1 MVKLMS
7 DLRQE
12 NALLLREA
20 EKIVQALGVMFAPSC
35 EVVLHDLTQPENAIV
50 AIANN
55 LSNRNIG
62 DAASEMGLERIAS
75 PDFPDVVQNYANAFP
90 DGRPAKS
97 TSIGLR
103 NSQGAFVAA
112 ICLNLDV
119 SIFNSATAILQ
130 QLTAVVQSTPQPV
143 AEGVRSLSDIAS
155 VINNFAASHATAPR
169 ALSSEQRFQALQ
181 LLKQQGYLQLRGAA
195 TMAAE
200 ALGISRVSVYNLLKR
215 DAG

>member
-1 MVKLMS
+1 MVNLMS

-20 EKIVQALGVMFAPSC
+20 EKIVQALGAMFAPGC
-35 EVVLHDLTQPENAIV
+35 EVVLHDLTQPDHAIV

-55 LSNRNIG
+55 LSNRRIG
-62 DAASEMGLERIAS
+62 DAATEMGLERIAS
-75 PDFPDVVQNYANAFP
+75 PEFPDVVQNYASAFP

-119 SIFNSATAILQ
+119 SIFNSVTAILQ
-130 QLTAVVQSTPQPV
+130 QLTAVVQSAPQAV
-143 AEGVRSLSDIAS
+143 EGARSLSDIAA
-155 VINNFAASHATAPR
+155 VINAFAASHATQPR
-169 ALSSEQRFQALQ
+169 ALSSEQRLLVIQQ
-181 LLKQQGYLQLRGAA
+181 LKRQGYLQLRGAA

>member
-1 MVKLMS
+1 MVKFMS

-20 EKIVQALGVMFAPSC
+20 EKIVQALGAMFAPSC
-35 EVVLHDLTQPENAIV
+35 EVVLHDLTQPNHAIV
-50 AIANN
+50 SIANN
-55 LSNRNIG
+55 LSNRSIG

-103 NSQGAFVAA
+103 NSQGVYVAA

-119 SIFNSATAILQ
+119 SIFNSVNAILQ
-130 QLTAVVQSTPQPV
+130 QLTAVVQSTPQ
-143 AEGVRSLSDIAS
+143 AADEGARSLSDIAS

-169 ALSSEQRFQALQ
+169 ALTSEQRVQVIQ
-181 LLKQQGYLQLRGAA
+181 QLKQQG
-195 TMAAE
+195 
-200 ALGISRVSVYNLLKR
+200 
-215 DAG
+215 

>member
-1 MVKLMS
+1 MVNLMS

-20 EKIVQALGVMFAPSC
+20 EKIVQALGAMFAPGC
-35 EVVLHDLTQPENAIV
+35 EVVLHDLTQPDHAIV

-55 LSNRNIG
+55 LSNRRIG
-62 DAASEMGLERIAS
+62 DAATEMGLERIAS
-75 PDFPDVVQNYANAFP
+75 PEFPDVVQNYASVFP

-119 SIFNSATAILQ
+119 SIFNSVTAILQ
-130 QLTAVVQSTPQPV
+130 QLTAVVQSAPQV
-143 AEGVRSLSDIAS
+143 VEGVRSLSDIAA
-155 VINNFAASHATAPR
+155 VINAFAASHATQPR
-169 ALSSEQRFQALQ
+169 ALSSEQRFLVIQQ
-181 LLKQQGYLQLRGAA
+181 LKQQGYLQLRGAA

>member
-1 MVKLMS
+1 MS

-12 NALLLREA
+12 NVLLLREA
-20 EKIVQALGVMFAPSC
+20 EKIVQALGTMFAPSC
-35 EVVLHDLTQPENAIV
+35 EVVLHDLTQPDHAIV

-55 LSNRNIG
+55 LSNRSIG

-75 PDFPDVVQNYANAFP
+75 PDFPD
-90 DGRPAKS
+90 GRPAKS

-103 NSQGAFVAA
+103 NSQGVYVAA

-143 AEGVRSLSDIAS
+143 AEGARSLSDIAS
-155 VINNFAASHATAPR
+155 VINNFAASHASAPR
-169 ALSSEQRFQALQ
+169 ALSSDQRFQVIQ

-195 TMAAE
+195 TMVAE

>member
-1 MVKLMS
+1 MS

-20 EKIVQALGVMFAPSC
+20 EKIVQALGVMFAPGC
-35 EVVLHDLTQPENAIV
+35 EVVLHDLTQPDRAIV

-55 LSNRNIG
+55 LSNRRIG
-62 DAASEMGLERIAS
+62 DAATEMGLERIAS
-75 PDFPDVVQNYANAFP
+75 PEFPDVVQNYASVFP

-103 NSQGAFVAA
+103 NSQGRFVAA

-119 SIFNSATAILQ
+119 SIFNSVTAILQ
-130 QLTAVVQSTPQPV
+130 QLTAVVQSAAPQ
-143 AEGVRSLSDIAS
+143 AATEGARSLSDIAA
-155 VINNFAASHATAPR
+155 VINAFAASHATQPR
-169 ALSSEQRFQALQ
+169 ALSSEQRFQVVQ
-181 LLKQQGYLQLRGAA
+181 QLKQQGYLQLRGAA

>member
-1 MVKLMS
+1 MVKLMGEIK
-7 DLRQE
+7 QE

-20 EKIVQALGVMFAPSC
+20 EKIVQALGAMFAPSC
-35 EVVLHDLTQPENAIV
+35 EVVLHDLTQPEKAIV

-55 LSNRNIG
+55 LSHRSIG

-75 PDFPDVVQNYANAFP
+75 PDFPDVVQNYASAFP

-103 NSQGAFVAA
+103 NSQGHFVAA

-119 SIFNSATAILQ
+119 SLFNSVNAILQ
-130 QLTAVVQSTPQPV
+130 QLTAVVQTEPQPTE
-143 AEGVRSLSDIAS
+143 EGVRSLADIAAF
-155 VINNFAASHATAPR
+155 INQFAASQSTQPR
-169 ALSSEQRFQALQ
+169 ALSSEQRFQVIQ
-181 LLKQQGYLQLRGAA
+181 QLKQQGYLQLRGAA

-215 DAG
+215 EAS

>member
-1 MVKLMS
+1 MS

-20 EKIVQALGVMFAPSC
+20 EKIVQALGMMFAPSC
-35 EVVLHDLTQPENAIV
+35 EVVLHDLTQPEHAIV

-55 LSNRNIG
+55 LSNRSIG

-103 NSQGAFVAA
+103 NSEGTYVAA

-119 SIFNSATAILQ
+119 SIFNSVNAILQ
-130 QLTAVVQSTPQPV
+130 QLTAVVQSAPQPA
-143 AEGVRSLSDIAS
+143 AEGARSLSDIAA
-155 VINNFAASHATAPR
+155 VINNFAASHATQPR
-169 ALSSEQRFQALQ
+169 ALSSEQRYQVIQ

>member
-1 MVKLMS
+1 MS
-7 DLRQE
+7 DLKQE

-20 EKIVQALGVMFAPSC
+20 EKIVQALGAMFAPSC
-35 EVVLHDLTQPENAIV
+35 EVVLHDLTQPEKAIV

-55 LSNRNIG
+55 LSNRSIG
-62 DAASEMGLERIAS
+62 DAASEMGLERISS
-75 PDFPDVVQNYANAFP
+75 PAFPDVVQNYANVFP

-103 NSQGAFVAA
+103 NSQGQFVAA

-119 SIFNSATAILQ
+119 SIFNSVNAILQ
-130 QLTAVVQSTPQPV
+130 QLTAVVQTEPRQPE
-143 AEGVRSLSDIAS
+143 EGARSLADIAA
-155 VINNFAASHATAPR
+155 VINQFAASQATQPR
-169 ALSSEQRFQALQ
+169 ALSSEQRFQVIQQ
-181 LLKQQGYLQLRGAA
+181 LKMQGYLQLRGAA

>member
-7 DLRQE
+7 DTQQE

-20 EKIVQALGVMFAPSC
+20 EKIVQALGAMFAPSC
-35 EVVLHDLTQPENAIV
+35 EVVLHDLTQPEKAIV

-55 LSNRNIG
+55 LSNRSIG

-75 PDFPDVVQNYANAFP
+75 PQFPDVVQNYANVFP

-103 NSQGAFVAA
+103 NSQGHFVAA
-112 ICLNLDV
+112 LCLNLDV
-119 SIFNSATAILQ
+119 SIFNSVNAILQ
-130 QLTAVVQSTPQPV
+130 QLTAVVQTELQPIE
-143 AEGVRSLSDIAS
+143 EGARSLSDIAA
-155 VINNFAASHATAPR
+155 VINQFAASLSTQPR
-169 ALSSEQRFQALQ
+169 ALSSEQRFQVIQQ
-181 LLKQQGYLQLRGAA
+181 LKHQGYLQLRGAA

>member
-1 MVKLMS
+1 MS

-20 EKIVQALGVMFAPSC
+20 EKIVQALGMMFAPSC
-35 EVVLHDLTQPENAIV
+35 EVVLHDLTQPEHAIV

-55 LSNRNIG
+55 LSNRSIG

-103 NSQGAFVAA
+103 NSEGVYVAA

-119 SIFNSATAILQ
+119 SIFNSVNAILQ
-130 QLTAVVQSTPQPV
+130 QLTAVVQSEPQP
-143 AEGVRSLSDIAS
+143 AAGPRSLSDIAA
-155 VINNFAASHATAPR
+155 VINNFAASHATQPR
-169 ALSSEQRFQALQ
+169 ALSSEQRFQVIR
-181 LLKQQGYLQLRGAA
+181 LLKRQGYLQLRGAA

>member
-1 MVKLMS
+1 M
-7 DLRQE
+7 
-12 NALLLREA
+12 
-20 EKIVQALGVMFAPSC
+20 
-35 EVVLHDLTQPENAIV
+35 
-50 AIANN
+50 
-55 LSNRNIG
+55 
-62 DAASEMGLERIAS
+62 
-75 PDFPDVVQNYANAFP
+75 VQNYANAFP

-103 NSQGAFVAA
+103 NSQGVYVAA

-119 SIFNSATAILQ
+119 SIFNSVNAILQ
-130 QLTAVVQSTPQPV
+130 QLTAVVQSAPQV
-143 AEGVRSLSDIAS
+143 ADEGARSLSDIAS
-155 VINNFAASHATAPR
+155 VINTFAASCATAPR
-169 ALSSEQRFQALQ
+169 ALSSEQRFQVIQ

>member
-1 MVKLMS
+1 MS
-7 DLRQE
+7 DFRQE

-20 EKIVQALGVMFAPSC
+20 EKIVQALGVMFAPGC
-35 EVVLHDLTQPENAIV
+35 EVVLHDLTQPDRAIV

-55 LSNRNIG
+55 LSNRRIG
-62 DAASEMGLERIAS
+62 DAATEMGLERIAS
-75 PDFPDVVQNYANAFP
+75 PEFPDVVQNYASVFP

-103 NSQGAFVAA
+103 NSQGRFVAA

-119 SIFNSATAILQ
+119 SIFNSVTAILQ
-130 QLTAVVQSTPQPV
+130 QLTAVVQSAAPQA
-143 AEGVRSLSDIAS
+143 AESARSLSDIAAA
-155 VINNFAASHATAPR
+155 INAFAASHATQPR
-169 ALSSEQRFQALQ
+169 ALSSEQRFQVVQ
-181 LLKQQGYLQLRGAA
+181 QLKQQGYLQLRGAA
-195 TMAAE
+195 TMVAE

>member
-1 MVKLMS
+1 MVNSMS

-20 EKIVQALGVMFAPSC
+20 EKIVQALGVMFAPGC
-35 EVVLHDLTQPENAIV
+35 EVVLHDLTQPDHAIV

-55 LSNRNIG
+55 LSNRRIG
-62 DAASEMGLERIAS
+62 DAATEMGLERIAS
-75 PDFPDVVQNYANAFP
+75 PEFPDVVQNYASAFP

-119 SIFNSATAILQ
+119 SIFNSVTAILQ
-130 QLTAVVQSTPQPV
+130 QLTAVVQSAPQAV
-143 AEGVRSLSDIAS
+143 EGARSLSDIAA
-155 VINNFAASHATAPR
+155 VINAFAASHATQPR
-169 ALSSEQRFQALQ
+169 ALSSEQRLLVIQQ
-181 LLKQQGYLQLRGAA
+181 LKRQGYLQLRGAA